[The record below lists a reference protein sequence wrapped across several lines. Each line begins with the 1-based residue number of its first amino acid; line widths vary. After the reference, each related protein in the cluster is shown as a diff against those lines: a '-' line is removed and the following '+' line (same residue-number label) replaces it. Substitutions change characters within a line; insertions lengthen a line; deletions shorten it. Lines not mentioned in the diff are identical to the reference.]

1 VISALIKL
9 SYKIVEII
17 MKMEP
22 KDNGKLPQENRGE
35 ENHNP
40 PLPPNIN
47 IDTDE
52 GLANLRS
59 LVNDLRGTRETSQE
73 SLATSLD
80 VIVRPIAC
88 PQAKLTYIYEY
99 IYRML

>member
-1 VISALIKL
+1 LESSHK
-9 SYKIVEII
+9 KIEV
-17 MKMEP
+17 
-22 KDNGKLPQENRGE
+22 R

-40 PLPPNIN
+40 TLPPNIN

-52 GLANLRS
+52 GLATLRS

>member
-1 VISALIKL
+1 L
-9 SYKIVEII
+9 SNKIAEIV

-22 KDNGKLPQENRGE
+22 KDNGNLPQENQGE

-52 GLANLRS
+52 GLATLRS
-59 LVNDLRGTRETSQE
+59 PINDLRGTRETSQE

-80 VIVRPIAC
+80 VIMRPIAS
-88 PQAKLTYIYEY
+88 PQGN
-99 IYRML
+99 

>member
-1 VISALIKL
+1 
-9 SYKIVEII
+9 

-73 SLATSLD
+73 
-80 VIVRPIAC
+80 
-88 PQAKLTYIYEY
+88 
-99 IYRML
+99 

>member
-1 VISALIKL
+1 
-9 SYKIVEII
+9 
-17 MKMEP
+17 MEP
-22 KDNGKLPQENRGE
+22 KDNGKLPQENGGE

-52 GLANLRS
+52 GLATLRS

>member
-1 VISALIKL
+1 L
-9 SYKIVEII
+9 YKIAEII

-22 KDNGKLPQENRGE
+22 KDNGNLPQENQGE

-52 GLANLRS
+52 GLATLRS
-59 LVNDLRGTRETSQE
+59 PVNHLRGTRETSQE

-80 VIVRPIAC
+80 VTVRPIAS
-88 PQAKLTYIYEY
+88 PQGKLTYIYEY
-99 IYRML
+99 IYRTL